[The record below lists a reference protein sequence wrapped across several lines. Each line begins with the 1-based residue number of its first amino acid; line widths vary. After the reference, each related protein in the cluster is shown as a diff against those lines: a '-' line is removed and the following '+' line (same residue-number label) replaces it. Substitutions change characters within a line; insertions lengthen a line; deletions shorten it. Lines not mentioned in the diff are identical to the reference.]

1 MSAPTTPRHEP
12 SSDTAATRADRSPRS
27 GPEPRDTRRTA
38 RVAGLWYLALGIT
51 GMLAFFAIRQ
61 QLHVPGEPA
70 ATLSNLVDRDGLVRV
85 GIAVEMGVVVS
96 QALAA
101 VWFHKLFR
109 RTNPTAA
116 WSLAAF
122 GLVNAIAIMAGA
134 VFLATALAVAGD
146 PGLAPGGD
154 AAATV
159 QLLYELANNSWG
171 MGALFFGLWL
181 IPMGH
186 LARTSGY
193 MPPLLGHILVVG
205 GVGYVL
211 SALVDH
217 GLAGA
222 PAWLVG
228 GLTIPATIGEFWMIG
243 YLLAIGVRAVDGSA
257 PGSGQ
262 GRGRGARSAT

>member
-1 MSAPTTPRHEP
+1 MSAPTTPRHEEA
-12 SSDTAATRADRSPRS
+12 SHTAARADRPPRAES
-27 GPEPRDTRRTA
+27 ELRDVRRTA

-61 QLHVPGEPA
+61 QLHVPGEPG
-70 ATLSNLVDRDGLVRV
+70 ATMSNLVDRDGLARV
-85 GIAVEMGVVVS
+85 GIAVEMCVVVS
-96 QALAA
+96 QAVAA

-116 WSLAAF
+116 WSVAAF

-159 QLLYELANNSWG
+159 QLLYELADNSWG

-193 MPPLLGHILVVG
+193 MPPLLGRILAVG
-205 GVGYVL
+205 GVGYVV

-217 GLAGA
+217 GVAGA
-222 PAWLVG
+222 PTWLVQ
-228 GLTIPATIGEFWMIG
+228 GLTFPATIGEFWMIG
-243 YLLAIGVRAVDGSA
+243 YLLAVGVRAVDGA
-257 PGSGQ
+257 AAGSGPR
-262 GRGRGARSAT
+262 RGPRTRSTT